1 MDNFNNLFKNTE
13 KKPVDDY
20 TIKFGKYKNQ
30 TFKQVYED
38 KQYVKFLMDTI
49 DPEKNVILLNYFRGK
64 IECDFCDAKL
74 EETKKHLKVS
84 CV

>member
-30 TFKQVYED
+30 TFKEVYQD
-38 KQYVKFLMDTI
+38 KPYVKFLMDTI
-49 DPEKNVILLNYFRGK
+49 DPEKNVILMNYFREK
-64 IECDFCDAKL
+64 IECDFCDAKI
-74 EETKKHLKVS
+74 EDTKKRLKVS
-84 CV
+84 CA